1 MPHKGESVH
10 LFSQLLPLR
19 ILIFRQ
25 GSLSL
30 SLSPLLS
37 PSLPLSLSYSHLH
50 SGELPRELSSPGAH
64 KLSAFHI
71 NPCPLEKL
79 KHLTRKPMPTPAA
92 IIPTQR
98 LLVRETTSAGVR
110 GAGAAGTRLVG
121 AVGPGLGSGPTPRR
135 VGGKRRLAA
144 PGAAPTSAL
153 SGLGKAHSWWQRKN
167 RGRAAGRVAWGEKNN
182 KNNPYPRPSQLPGAV
197 QAGS

>member
-10 LFSQLLPLR
+10 LFSQLLPPR

-30 SLSPLLS
+30 TPPLSLS
-37 PSLPLSLSYSHLH
+37 LSLSYSHLH

-71 NPCPLEKL
+71 SPCPLEKL

-92 IIPTQR
+92 VIPTQR
-98 LLVRETTSAGVR
+98 LLVRESTSAGVC

-121 AVGPGLGSGPTPRR
+121 AAGPELGSRPHATPRGR
-135 VGGKRRLAA
+135 ERGRLAA
-144 PGAAPTSAL
+144 PRCPPGGPVPDFCFVFC
-153 SGLGKAHSWWQRKN
+153 GLG
-167 RGRAAGRVAWGEKNN
+167 
-182 KNNPYPRPSQLPGAV
+182 
-197 QAGS
+197 